1 MEHNNREVDVTKHNQ
16 KNPVRENKPNSIGDS
31 LSDNKKEGYPY
42 PEEKD
47 KQANNQPEFIE
58 KTNDTSKTDNK
69 A

>member
-1 MEHNNREVDVTKHNQ
+1 MYNNW
-16 KNPVRENKPNSIGDS
+16 ENKPNSIGDS

-47 KQANNQPEFIE
+47 EQANNQPEFIE
-58 KTNDTSKTDNK
+58 KTNDTSKTNNK